1 MRAGRRRNVIWLLI
15 AAAELACSAMA
26 AAEVAPVRSDR
37 DSRIRTAEY
46 DVNEVYRLRGFVGF
60 QVDLEFEPGETFV
73 GLAAGD
79 IEAVSFVA
87 QDNHLFLKPK
97 VASVG
102 TNLTILTTRRHYH
115 LQYTASARRPARDD
129 PDLIYAVRFAYPS
142 APSNSASIVNE
153 RLDAAALTRPQ
164 NLDYWYCGT
173 PTLRPIAAW
182 DDGVHTWL
190 RFAAH
195 AELPAI
201 FVRNEDQTES
211 LLNFTVEAGD
221 IVIHRIARRFV
232 VRRGKLTGCVVN
244 KVFVGQGAR
253 LESGTVAPNV
263 ERQRRGDV
271 Q

>member
-1 MRAGRRRNVIWLLI
+1 MRVRGRRGVLWVLI
-15 AAAELACSAMA
+15 VAELICSWMVR
-26 AAEVAPVRSDR
+26 AEVAPVRSDR
-37 DSRIRTAEY
+37 DPRIRSAEY
-46 DVNEVYRLRGFVGF
+46 DVNQVYVLRGFVGF
-60 QVDLEFEPGETFV
+60 QVDLEFEPGETFI

-115 LQYTASARRPARDD
+115 LQYTASARRPASDD
-129 PDLIYAVRFAYPS
+129 PDLIYAVRFAYPV
-142 APSNSASIVNE
+142 APADSVSIVNE
-153 RLDAAALTRPQ
+153 RLETAAQTRPQ

-173 PTLRPIAAW
+173 PTLRPVAAW
-182 DDGVHTWL
+182 DDGIHTRL

-201 FVRNEDQTES
+201 FVRNDDQTES

-232 VRRGKLTGCVVN
+232 VRRGKLTGCIVN
-244 KVFVGQGAR
+244 RAFVGQGAR

-263 ERQRRGDV
+263 ERERRGELP
-271 Q
+271 